1 VVAIYNIGT
10 FLAFILYPS
19 KDLLKQME
27 RARVNDR
34 EAVVDVLVK
43 AFDDNKSVNYVV
55 KQDVD
60 RRTRMRGLME
70 YSFDI
75 CNAFGEVWVSEDRN
89 GCALV
94 LFKDKQRT
102 TLSSILL
109 DIKLAIK
116 VIGLSRVKRV
126 LSREAKIKSNH
137 PKTLFAYLWFVGVN
151 PEAQNKRIGSSLLT
165 QLIGRFDSQNRPI
178 YLETSVDRNLSWY
191 QKHGFEIYQTIEQSY
206 TLYLLRRKIRSL

>member
-1 VVAIYNIGT
+1 
-10 FLAFILYPS
+10 
-19 KDLLKQME
+19 ME
-27 RARVNDR
+27 RASVNDR
-34 EAVVDVLVK
+34 GAVVDVLVK

-55 KQDVD
+55 KQDAD
-60 RRTRMRGLME
+60 RRTRIRGLME

-75 CNAFGEVWVSEDRN
+75 CSAFGEVWVSKDRN

-94 LFKDKQRT
+94 LFKDKQQT

-116 VIGLSRVKRV
+116 VIGLSRVKLV
-126 LSREAKIKSNH
+126 LSREAKIKANH

-165 QLIGRFDSQNRPI
+165 QLIGRFDSQKRPI

>member
-1 VVAIYNIGT
+1 
-10 FLAFILYPS
+10 
-19 KDLLKQME
+19 ME
-27 RARVNDR
+27 RASVNDK
-34 EAVVDVLVK
+34 ELVVDVLVK

-60 RRTRMRGLME
+60 RRTRIRGLME

-116 VIGLSRVKRV
+116 VIGLSRVKR
-126 LSREAKIKSNH
+126 
-137 PKTLFAYLWFVGVN
+137 
-151 PEAQNKRIGSSLLT
+151 
-165 QLIGRFDSQNRPI
+165 
-178 YLETSVDRNLSWY
+178 
-191 QKHGFEIYQTIEQSY
+191 
-206 TLYLLRRKIRSL
+206 